1 VTSDSTDT
9 SVVVIGGGQAGLSVS
24 YYLKRL
30 GLDPGNEFV
39 VLDRGPGS
47 GGAWQHRWDA
57 LRIGSAHRIN
67 DLPGMD
73 ALGLSFETADRTLPA
88 KDVVADYYEQ
98 YERFY
103 EFQVVRPA
111 AVSRVV
117 NAGDRMLVSFSDPH
131 GEQTVST
138 DVVINATGTWGSPFI
153 PWYPGRDSFLGRHVH
168 TAEYADAA
176 QFAGKSVVVVG
187 GGTSAIGFLLE
198 LESVASHTTWV
209 SRRPIEFL
217 EDGELNL
224 EARASAV
231 ALQDEAA
238 RAGKAL
244 PSIVAGTGVPRT
256 RRIQAGIDRG
266 VLTAR
271 PMFSAIEPNGV
282 RWSNG
287 SFQEA
292 DVIIWSTGFR
302 PELRHLAPL
311 KLREKEGGIMVAN
324 GTSWKEPRI
333 FFAGYGPQASTI
345 GANRAGR
352 TVARQAIATLSRLKR
367 QEREADDAR
376 LAAEAARNGEPAP
389 FVFLPPEPSVVAELI
404 SPTVSVEPTSL
415 GAHAAEPAPV
425 ETPETPETHAR
436 HAEDSQEDFDLSW
449 MLPSSEPIVPIE
461 FFPDEPA
468 AAEPVHF
475 GSASA
480 PAAFTGFPAPA
491 EPFYVEFEPAPDAE
505 PTAVAEP
512 VEAPTD
518 STAVAEPTPFAE
530 PAEAPAELP
539 APADSTPVAV
549 PVEAPTDSTPPA
561 EPVEA
566 PAEPTAPADST
577 APAEPT
583 PVAEPVEAPV
593 RALTTFAAAAI
604 ALAAGERVDPS
615 ADTEADPAA
624 QPDPEAQ
631 AEPEAEAEPETEL
644 DTETA
649 EPNTASQDGPDPDA
663 TTAIELPSAAEAEP
677 EPQPEPENETEED
690 VESAHEPQSEPE
702 SQSDSVPAS
711 QSDAVPETQ
720 PEARPKP
727 DEQPAPEPEAQ
738 TEPAHEAPVAPVPVA
753 DPRVALI
760 LDPEP
765 VAPTPAPAS
774 AAAPETRA
782 ESAPA
787 FEPPANVS
795 WSLDSSDLP
804 APVSASDDSR
814 DYVFRFEVEPQ
825 DDDFDDSTKPREHV
839 RPLARELP
847 DFDELLN
854 PRNDD

>member
-1 VTSDSTDT
+1 MTSDSTDT

-73 ALGLSFETADRTLPA
+73 AVGLSFETADRTQPA

-117 NAGDRMLVSFSDPH
+117 NAGDRMLVSFSDGH

-176 QFAGKSVVVVG
+176 DFAGKSVVVVG

-198 LESVASHTTWV
+198 LEPVAAQTTWV

-376 LAAEAARNGEPAP
+376 LAAEAARNGDPAP

-404 SPTVSVEPTSL
+404 APTVSLEPTS
-415 GAHAAEPAPV
+415 ASAVESSAAGESSSLVEPV
-425 ETPETPETHAR
+425 ETPVETAVDTSTHAR
-436 HAEDSQEDFDLSW
+436 HSDETQEDFDLSW
-449 MLPSSEPIVPIE
+449 MMPSSEPVVPLD
-461 FFPDEPA
+461 FLPDAPAEPA
-468 AAEPVHF
+468 EPAEPAV
-475 GSASA
+475 
-480 PAAFTGFPAPA
+480 FTGFPHPTAPS
-491 EPFYVEFEPAPDAE
+491 EPIYVEFEPEPAGSIEEPPADAELPVAEFVEAPDAE
-505 PTAVAEP
+505 PAPVAE
-512 VEAPTD
+512 EAP
-518 STAVAEPTPFAE
+518 VAG
-530 PAEAPAELP
+530 EA
-539 APADSTPVAV
+539 
-549 PVEAPTDSTPPA
+549 
-561 EPVEA
+561 
-566 PAEPTAPADST
+566 
-577 APAEPT
+577 
-583 PVAEPVEAPV
+583 PVAEPVEA
-593 RALTTFAAAAI
+593 RAPIRPLATFASAAI
-604 ALAAGERVDPS
+604 ALASGEPAGS
-615 ADTEADPAA
+615 ADELE
-624 QPDPEAQ
+624 PEEPSPGLDSEPEPE
-631 AEPEAEAEPETEL
+631 AEPEAEAE
-644 DTETA
+644 A
-649 EPNTASQDGPDPDA
+649 EPDGDA
-663 TTAIELPSAAEAEP
+663 DAVAERADEAEP
-677 EPQPEPENETEED
+677 TTEDDADAVDASAEVAGDSGLASTPE
-690 VESAHEPQSEPE
+690 SEPT
-702 SQSDSVPAS
+702 PA
-711 QSDAVPETQ
+711 
-720 PEARPKP
+720 
-727 DEQPAPEPEAQ
+727 
-738 TEPAHEAPVAPVPVA
+738 A

-760 LDPEP
+760 LAPEP
-765 VAPTPAPAS
+765 VAEPAPSVDPAPTTVFEQIP
-774 AAAPETRA
+774 AAQPAPE
-782 ESAPA
+782 APA
-787 FEPPANVS
+787 TPEPELPPSGA
-795 WSLDSSDLP
+795 WSLQADNLP
-804 APVSASDDSR
+804 EPVSASDEPR
-814 DYVFRFEVEPQ
+814 DYVFRFDVEPQ
-825 DDDFDDSTKPREHV
+825 DDDFDDSTKPRAHV
-839 RPLARELP
+839 RPIARELP

-854 PRNDD
+854 PRTDD